1 MVTGA
6 GAKGARGPPELALA
20 AAAEVGGAAVEPP
33 APATAARHADAIGHA
48 RHRREVARHQGEL
61 AGDAA
66 PQERDHA
73 DVGVVTVDP
82 LEAAFRELELVQRR
96 RAAIEP
102 VEIAH
107 PALHPGVQRIL
118 EHVPL
123 ETLLVL
129 PLAPL
134 AELPAHEQ
142 QLLPGMGPHVAEQEP
157 EAPQMLALLPRHVG
171 G

>member
-1 MVTGA
+1 MIVTVGGA
-6 GAKGARGPPELALA
+6 QDGLERPEVALA
-20 AAAEVGGAAVEPP
+20 AAAVVGGVAVEPL
-33 APATAARHADAIGHA
+33 APATAARHADAIGLA
-48 RHRREVARHQGEL
+48 RHRREIARHQGEL
-61 AGDAA
+61 TGGAA
-66 PQERDHA
+66 AQERDNA

-82 LEAAFRELELVQRR
+82 LEAACRELELVQRR

-129 PLAPL
+129 PLTPL

-142 QLLPGMGPHVAEQEP
+142 QLLARMSPHVAEQEP
-157 EAPQMLALLPRHVG
+157 QA
-171 G
+171 